1 MQGAEHAA
9 AEARAVAAD
18 NALAVPLFISGATG
32 VNAAGINGLFEPT
45 QEKGADGRVL
55 YAKRGDSSI
64 CMEHA
69 VGKWQI
75 KPVSS
80 KGTDCF
86 IAFCQGGCAAE
97 ACTSRRW
104 MTFVHNKTFS
114 DAPHV
119 KMVAGAEAQRQVGC
133 CCLHAHWNHPLHTH
147 FVVCFPSSSPY
158 TPVIDFVLC
167 AGR

>member
-1 MQGAEHAA
+1 MILFFAQNDEHTA

-32 VNAAGINGLFEPT
+32 FNAAGINGLFEPT

-55 YAKRGDSSI
+55 YVKRGDSSM
-64 CMEHA
+64 CMEHIA
-69 VGKWQI
+69 GMWQI

-80 KGTDCF
+80 KGTDNCF
-86 IAFCQGGCAAE
+86 ANVEGGCAAD
-97 ACTSRRW
+97 ACTSRQW
-104 MTFVHNKTFS
+104 MVSFDNKTFS

-133 CCLHAHWNHPLHTH
+133 CCLHAH
-147 FVVCFPSSSPY
+147 
-158 TPVIDFVLC
+158 
-167 AGR
+167 